1 MSLRLPQSLGTHGG
15 SGTGPTPLEREI
27 VGEKAASLGRA
38 GRLVQQRLKE
48 LRHLQPQD
56 ARRLTAVQSAAD
68 AVQSYFVQ
76 RELCGLT
83 NHDRPVEDYAIPSEV
98 LARLGA
104 V

>member
-1 MSLRLPQSLGTHGG
+1 MSFRLPQNLTSQIG
-15 SGTGPTPLEREI
+15 SGTGPSAVEREI
-27 VGEKAASLGRA
+27 MGEKLASLGRA

-48 LRHLQPQD
+48 LGLLEPQD
-56 ARRLTAVQSAAD
+56 AGRVAAVRMAAD

-76 RELCGLT
+76 RELCGLI
-83 NHDRPVEDYAIPSEV
+83 NHDRPIEDYCIPTEV